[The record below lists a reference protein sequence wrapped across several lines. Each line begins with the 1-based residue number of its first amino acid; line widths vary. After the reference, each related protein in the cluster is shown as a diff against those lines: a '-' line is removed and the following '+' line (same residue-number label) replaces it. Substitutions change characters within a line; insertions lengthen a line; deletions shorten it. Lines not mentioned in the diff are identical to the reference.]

1 MDASIIKTQKQILLV
16 DDEVKITQVLSAY
29 LEKEGYQSIVA
40 HDGKTALELFQL
52 HPISLILL
60 DLMLPDIPGEK
71 LCEQI
76 RAQYRIPII
85 MLTAKSQEQDILD
98 GLEVGADDYLTKP
111 FSPRVVVAKVGAVL
125 RRAESDELLSVP
137 VSYRDGYLVIDF
149 NNKTVLKEGTP
160 IHLTPTE
167 YQILRTLAKA
177 PKRIF
182 TREQLIL
189 FALGD
194 DYDGYNRSI
203 DTYIK
208 SLRSKIEPDR
218 HDPAFIVTV
227 HGVGYQF
234 QG

>member
-1 MDASIIKTQKQILLV
+1 MIKTQKQILLV

-40 HDGKTALELFQL
+40 HDGKTALELLQL

-137 VSYRDGYLVIDF
+137 VSYRDGSLVIDF
-149 NNKTVLKEGTP
+149 NNKTVLKEGPP
-160 IHLTPTE
+160 IQLTPTE

>member
-1 MDASIIKTQKQILLV
+1 MIKTQKQILLV

-137 VSYRDGYLVIDF
+137 VSYRAGYLVIDF

>member
-1 MDASIIKTQKQILLV
+1 MIKTQKQILLV

-40 HDGKTALELFQL
+40 HDGKTALELLQL

-98 GLEVGADDYLTKP
+98 GLEVGAGDYLTTP

>member
-1 MDASIIKTQKQILLV
+1 MRKTQKQILLV

-40 HDGKTALELFQL
+40 HDGKTALELLQL

-125 RRAESDELLSVP
+125 RRAARDELLSVP

-227 HGVGYQF
+227 HGEGYQF

>member
-1 MDASIIKTQKQILLV
+1 MIKTQKQILLV

-40 HDGKTALELFQL
+40 HDGKTALELLQL

-137 VSYRDGYLVIDF
+137 ASYRDGYLVIDF

>member
-1 MDASIIKTQKQILLV
+1 MIKMQKQILLV

-29 LEKEGYQSIVA
+29 LEKEGYQTIVA
-40 HDGKTALELFQL
+40 HDGKTTLELLQL

-137 VSYRDGYLVIDF
+137 VSYRDGYSS
-149 NNKTVLKEGTP
+149 G
-160 IHLTPTE
+160 
-167 YQILRTLAKA
+167 
-177 PKRIF
+177 
-182 TREQLIL
+182 
-189 FALGD
+189 
-194 DYDGYNRSI
+194 
-203 DTYIK
+203 
-208 SLRSKIEPDR
+208 
-218 HDPAFIVTV
+218 
-227 HGVGYQF
+227 
-234 QG
+234 

>member
-1 MDASIIKTQKQILLV
+1 MIKMQKQILLV

-29 LEKEGYQSIVA
+29 LEKEGYQTIVA
-40 HDGKTALELFQL
+40 HDGKTTLELLQL
-52 HPISLILL
+52 HPISLIML
-60 DLMLPDIPGEK
+60 DMMLPDIPGEK

>member
-1 MDASIIKTQKQILLV
+1 MIKTQKQILLV

-29 LEKEGYQSIVA
+29 QEKEGYQSIVA
-40 HDGKTALELFQL
+40 HDGKTARELLQL

>member
-1 MDASIIKTQKQILLV
+1 MIKTQKQILLV

-40 HDGKTALELFQL
+40 HDGKTALELLQL

-167 YQILRTLAKA
+167 YQILWTLAKA

>member
-1 MDASIIKTQKQILLV
+1 MIKTQKQILLV

-40 HDGKTALELFQL
+40 HDGKTALELLQL

-189 FALGD
+189 FALG
-194 DYDGYNRSI
+194 R
-203 DTYIK
+203 
-208 SLRSKIEPDR
+208 LEPKYR
-218 HDPAFIVTV
+218 HLHQKPS
-227 HGVGYQF
+227 
-234 QG
+234 